1 MSNKPGG
8 FWMLPFFT
16 NPYPNELLY
25 SAIARYHFYSGNIN
39 CKDTL
44 DEVFQN
50 RSVIPS
56 VEIGGHFSV
65 LVEQFGSNYSVESL
79 LAKHT
84 IYPFYAPFLTKN
96 RQKELLHDVQRDGR
110 GLYTR
115 LGMVAGGICK
125 KDGLC
130 YCPECAAND
139 IDQYGK
145 PYIHRE
151 HQLQGID
158 FCAHH
163 ELKLKKYPVDPSK
176 QSRIEFI
183 RFDKRLLN
191 LSMIQEVEPKE
202 FVTIQIA
209 LAKKAYQ
216 LLQVPIDQFSRE
228 SIILKYR
235 VLLRERDLITTSN
248 RIRQNELYK
257 AFQAKFPKGFLVKYE
272 SAIDFGDEYNWLRV
286 ITRNLKRHSHPF
298 RHLLM
303 LYFLEQDVE
312 SFLQVEANTGPF
324 GCGPWPCLNKAANH
338 YKEFVIPEVNVTRD
352 FKSTAPIGTFECSC
366 GFIYARKGPDSI
378 SEDKYRIG
386 RIKAFGDVWKA
397 KFCELVAEGT
407 YSIRTLAKM
416 LGVDSKTVK
425 KYLSSDIKTEELSES
440 NIPSMLQIY
449 RKQLI
454 KGIRQYPSYSRTQ
467 IRKCFPKEYM
477 YLYRHDK
484 KWLFEQLPIIQE
496 KKNNKA
502 IVDWAS
508 RDREYCNKVEELY
521 KELIE
526 LDKPV
531 RITISNIGK
540 RLGIL
545 SNLEKHLDKLP
556 QTKKLLSETTE
567 STQQFQIRR
576 CCKII
581 DRILQRQ
588 EPVVLWKVQRIGAV
602 KSHHFHEIKSYLEE
616 YLRTKQEV
624 KSYEQTTG

>member
-1 MSNKPGG
+1 
-8 FWMLPFFT
+8 MLTFFT
-16 NPYPNELLY
+16 NPYPDELIY
-25 SAIARYHFYSGNIN
+25 SAVARYHFYSGNID

-56 VEIGGHFSV
+56 VGIGSHFSE
-65 LVEQFGSNYSVESL
+65 LVEQFGSNYSVDSL
-79 LAKHT
+79 LARHT
-84 IYPFYAPFLTKN
+84 IYPFYAPFLSKN
-96 RQKELLHDVQRDGR
+96 RQKELLHDVQGDGK

-125 KDGLC
+125 KGGLY
-130 YCPECAAND
+130 YCPECAVID
-139 IDQYGK
+139 IEQHGE
-145 PYIHRE
+145 PYIRRE

-163 ELKLKKYPVDPSK
+163 ELKLKKYPIDFSK

-183 RFDKRLLN
+183 RFEKKLMN
-191 LSMIQEVEPKE
+191 LSILQEVEPKE

-209 LAKKAYQ
+209 LAKMAYQ
-216 LLQVPIDQFSRE
+216 LLQFPIHQFSRE
-228 SIILKYR
+228 SINLKYR
-235 VLLRERDLITTSN
+235 ALLRERNLITTSN

-257 AFQAKFPKGFLVKYE
+257 AFQSKFPKGFLVKYE
-272 SAIDFGDEYNWLRV
+272 SAIDIDDDYNWLRV
-286 ITRNLKRHSHPF
+286 ITRHLKRHSHPF

-303 LYFLEQDVE
+303 LYFLEQDVD
-312 SFLQVEANTGPF
+312 SFLQIEADTGPF
-324 GCGPWPCLNKAANH
+324 GSGPWPCLNKAANH
-338 YKEFVIPEVNVTRD
+338 YKEYVIQEISVTRD
-352 FKSTAPIGTFECSC
+352 YKSKAPIGTFVCSC
-366 GFIYARKGPDSI
+366 GFIYARKGPDRL

-386 RIKAFGDVWKA
+386 RIKVFGDTWKA
-397 KFCELVAEGT
+397 KLDELEAEGK
-407 YSIRTLAKM
+407 YSTRALAKM

-425 KYLSSDIKTEELSES
+425 KYLSSEIKIEGLSDDD
-440 NIPSMLQIY
+440 IPSMLLTY
-449 RKQLI
+449 RNQLL
-454 KGIRQYPSYSRTQ
+454 KGMQQYPSYSRTQ

-496 KKNNKA
+496 KRNNQA
-502 IVDWAS
+502 FVDWAQ
-508 RDREYCNKVEELY
+508 RDREYCSKVEKLY
-521 KELIE
+521 KELNE

-531 RITISNIGK
+531 RITISIIGK
-540 RLGIL
+540 RLDIL

-556 QTKKLLSETTE
+556 QTNKLLCEITE

-602 KSHHFHEIKSYLEE
+602 KSHHFHAIKPYLKE

>member
-1 MSNKPGG
+1 
-8 FWMLPFFT
+8 MLPFFT
-16 NPYPNELLY
+16 DPYPDELIY
-25 SAIARYHFYSGNIN
+25 SAVARYHFYSGNID

-44 DEVFQN
+44 EEVFQN

-56 VEIGGHFSV
+56 VEIGSHFSV
-65 LVEQFGSNYSVESL
+65 LVEQLGSNYSVESL
-79 LAKHT
+79 VANHT
-84 IYPFYAPFLTKN
+84 IYPYYAPFLSKQ
-96 RQKELLHDVQRDGR
+96 RQQDLLQDVQRDGK

-125 KDGLC
+125 NDGLY
-130 YCPECAAND
+130 YCPECAASD
-139 IDQYGK
+139 IEQYGE

-163 ELKLKKYPVDPSK
+163 EQKLKKYPIDFSK
-176 QSRIEFI
+176 QSRIKFI
-183 RFDKRLLN
+183 RFDKKVMNLL
-191 LSMIQEVEPKE
+191 MIQEVEPKE
-202 FVTIQIA
+202 FAAIQIA
-209 LAKKAYQ
+209 LAKMAYQ
-216 LLQVPIDQFSRE
+216 LLQVPIHQFCRE
-228 SIILKYR
+228 SINLKYR
-235 VLLRERDLITTSN
+235 ALLRERNLITTSN

-257 AFQAKFPKGFLVKYE
+257 AFQSKFPKGFLLKYE
-272 SAIDFGDEYNWLRV
+272 SVIDVDDEYNWLKV
-286 ITRNLKRHSHPF
+286 ITRNLKRHVHPF

-303 LYFLEQDVE
+303 LYFLEQDAD
-312 SFLQVEANTGPF
+312 SFLQVEADTGPF
-324 GCGPWPCLNKAANH
+324 GSGPWPCLNKAANH
-338 YKEFVIPEVNVTRD
+338 HKEYVIQEVNVTRD
-352 FKSTAPIGTFECSC
+352 FKSKAPIGTFECSC
-366 GFIYARKGPDSI
+366 GFIYARKGPDRL

-386 RIKAFGDVWKA
+386 RIKAFGDVWGA
-397 KFCELVAEGT
+397 KLHELEAEGT
-407 YSIRTLAKM
+407 YSTRTVAKM

-425 KYLSSDIKTEELSES
+425 KYLSSDIKIESLSE
-440 NIPSMLQIY
+440 NVIPSMLLIY

-454 KGIRQYPSYSRTQ
+454 KGMQQYPSYSRTQ
-467 IRKCFPKEYM
+467 ICKCLPKEYM

-484 KWLFEQLPIIQE
+484 EWLFEQLPIIQE
-496 KKNNKA
+496 KRNSQA
-502 IVDWAS
+502 IVDWAL
-508 RDREYCNKVEELY
+508 RDREYCSKVERLY

-531 RITISNIGK
+531 RITISIIGK

-556 QTKKLLSETTE
+556 QTKKLLSETME

-581 DRILQRQ
+581 DRTLQRQ

-602 KSHHFHEIKSYLEE
+602 KSHHFYEIKPYLEE